1 MGRARTVEDEDILKA
16 ARLAFVDR
24 GQLATTREIADAAGI
39 SQAVLYQ
46 RFGSKDDLFFAA
58 MAPPPPDLEDLL
70 GAPPREPKETE
81 AYLADV
87 AERLY
92 RYFETV
98 APLFVQ
104 LATHTAFHSDH
115 LADAH
120 KPVMGSG
127 LTESLGARLGDLVEK
142 GFIRIGDGSAMARLL
157 ISVVHGEA
165 LSAALLKTPPDEKRR
180 RETIRLIWRGLKPTD
195 TRDS

>member
-1 MGRARTVEDEDILKA
+1 MGRARTVEDEDILEA
-16 ARLAFVDR
+16 ARLAFLDR

-46 RFGSKDDLFFAA
+46 RFGSKDDLFFTA
-58 MAPPPPDLEDLL
+58 MEPPPPDLEDLL
-70 GAPPREPKETE
+70 GEPPREPEETE

-104 LATHTAFHSDH
+104 LATHTAFHADH

-120 KPVMGSG
+120 QPMMESG
-127 LTESLGARLGDLVEK
+127 LVESLSARLGDLVKK
-142 GFIRIGDGSAMARLL
+142 GCIREGDGSAMAQLL

-165 LSAALLKTPPDEKRR
+165 LSAALLKALPDEKRR
-180 RETIRLIWRGLKPTD
+180 RETIRLIWKGLAP
-195 TRDS
+195 

>member
-1 MGRARTVEDEDILKA
+1 MGRARTVEDEDILEA
-16 ARLAFVDR
+16 ARLAFLER

-70 GAPPREPKETE
+70 GEAPRSLEETE
-81 AYLADV
+81 SYLADV

-98 APLFVQ
+98 APLFVE
-104 LATHTAFHSDH
+104 LATHTAFRSGH

-120 KPVMGSG
+120 RPVMGSG
-127 LTESLGARLGDLVEK
+127 LVGALGTRFGDLAEK
-142 GFIRIGDGSAMARLL
+142 GFVRKGYGSAMAQLL

-165 LSAALLKTPPDEKRR
+165 LSAALLKAPPDEKRR
-180 RETIRLIWRGLKPTD
+180 RETIRLIWRGLKPAD
-195 TRDS
+195 TSE

>member
-24 GQLATTREIADAAGI
+24 GQLATTREIAEAAGI

-58 MAPPPPDLEDLL
+58 MAPPPPDLDGLL
-70 GAPPREPKETE
+70 GDPPRAPEDTE

-104 LATHTAFHSDH
+104 LATHTAFRADH

-120 KPVMGSG
+120 QPMMESG
-127 LTESLGARLGDLVEK
+127 LVGALGIRLGDLAEK
-142 GFIRIGDGSAMARLL
+142 GRIRKGDGSAMAGLL

-165 LSAALLKTPPDEKRR
+165 LSAALLKTPPDGERR
-180 RETIRLIWRGLKPTD
+180 RETIRLLWRGLSPTG
-195 TRDS
+195 TSE

>member
-1 MGRARTVEDEDILKA
+1 MGRTRTVEDEDILEA
-16 ARLAFVDR
+16 ARLAFLDR

-46 RFGSKDDLFFAA
+46 RFGSKDDLFFTA

-70 GAPPREPKETE
+70 GDPPRSADETE

-120 KPVMGSG
+120 QPMMESG
-127 LTESLGARLGDLVEK
+127 LFDSLGARFVELSEK
-142 GFIRIGDGSAMARLL
+142 GCIGEGDGSAMAQLL

-165 LSAALLKTPPDEKRR
+165 LSAALLKTPSDESRR
-180 RETIRLIWRGLKPTD
+180 HETIRLIWRGLKPTD
-195 TRDS
+195 ASE

>member
-1 MGRARTVEDEDILKA
+1 MGRARTVEDEDILEA

-58 MAPPPPDLEDLL
+58 MAPPPPDLDDLL
-70 GAPPREPKETE
+70 GEPPREPEETE
-81 AYLADV
+81 SYLADV

-104 LATHTAFHSDH
+104 LATHTAFQADH

-120 KPVMGSG
+120 GPMMESG
-127 LTESLGARLGDLVEK
+127 LVGALGTRLGDLVEK
-142 GFIRIGDGSAMARLL
+142 GCIRKGDGSAMAGLL

-180 RETIRLIWRGLKPTD
+180 REMIRLIWRGLKPAD
-195 TRDS
+195 TSE

>member
-1 MGRARTVEDEDILKA
+1 MGRVRTVEDEDILKA
-16 ARLAFVDR
+16 ARLAFLDR
-24 GQLATTREIADAAGI
+24 GQLATTREIAEAAGI

-58 MAPPPPDLEDLL
+58 MAPPPPDLDSLL
-70 GAPPREPKETE
+70 GDPPREAEETE

-104 LATHTAFHSDH
+104 LATHTAFPSDH

-120 KPVMGSG
+120 GPMMESG
-127 LTESLGARLGDLVEK
+127 LVGALSTRLGDLVEK
-142 GFIRIGDGSAMARLL
+142 GCLRKGDGGAMARLL
-157 ISVVHGEA
+157 ISLAHGEA
-165 LSAALLKTPPDEKRR
+165 VSAALLKTPPDANRR
-180 RETIRLIWRGLKPTD
+180 RETIRLIWHGLKPTD
-195 TRDS
+195 TRD

>member
-1 MGRARTVEDEDILKA
+1 MGRARTVEDEDILKV
-16 ARLAFVDR
+16 ARLAFLDR

-70 GAPPREPKETE
+70 GEPPRSADETE
-81 AYLADV
+81 SYLAAV
-87 AERLY
+87 SERLY

-104 LATHTAFHSDH
+104 LATHTSFDTDH

-120 KPVMGSG
+120 GPMMESG
-127 LTESLGARLGDLVEK
+127 LVESLSTRLGDLVKK
-142 GFIRIGDGSAMARLL
+142 GCIRKGDGSAMAQLL

-165 LSAALLKTPPDEKRR
+165 LSAALLKTPPDGQRR

-195 TRDS
+195 TPE

>member
-16 ARLAFVDR
+16 ARLAFLDR

-70 GAPPREPKETE
+70 GDPPRSADETE
-81 AYLADV
+81 SYLADV

-92 RYFETV
+92 RYFEIV

-120 KPVMGSG
+120 QPMMESSLV
-127 LTESLGARLGDLVEK
+127 ESLSTRLGDLAKK
-142 GFIRIGDGSAMARLL
+142 GCIRKGDGSAMAQLL

-165 LSAALLKTPPDEKRR
+165 LSAALLKTPPDGERR
-180 RETIRLIWRGLKPTD
+180 RETIRLIWCGLKPTD
-195 TRDS
+195 TRG

>member
-24 GQLATTREIADAAGI
+24 GQFATTREIAEAAGI

-46 RFGSKDDLFFAA
+46 RFGSKDELFFTA
-58 MAPPPPDLEDLL
+58 MAPPPPDLDDLL
-70 GAPPREPKETE
+70 GDPPPEPDETE

-104 LATHTAFHSDH
+104 LATHTAFHADH
-115 LADAH
+115 LAHAH
-120 KPVMGSG
+120 RPVTGSG
-127 LTESLGARLGDLVEK
+127 LAEALGTRLGDLAEQ
-142 GFIRIGDGSAMARLL
+142 GFVRKGDGSAMAGLL

-165 LSAALLKTPPDEKRR
+165 LSAALLKTPPDGKRR
-180 RETIRLIWRGLKPTD
+180 RETIRLIWRGLKPTH
-195 TRDS
+195 TGG

>member
-1 MGRARTVEDEDILKA
+1 MGRARTVEDEDILEA
-16 ARLAFVDR
+16 ARLAFLDR

-70 GAPPREPKETE
+70 GEPPRAPEDTE

-120 KPVMGSG
+120 GPMMESG
-127 LTESLGARLGDLVEK
+127 LVGTLGARLGGLADR
-142 GFIRIGDGSAMARLL
+142 GFVRKGDGSAMAGLL

-180 RETIRLIWRGLKPTD
+180 RETIRLIWRGMKPTD
-195 TRDS
+195 TSE

>member
-1 MGRARTVEDEDILKA
+1 MGRARTVEDEDILEA
-16 ARLAFVDR
+16 ARQAFLDR
-24 GQLATTREIADAAGI
+24 GQLATTREIAEAAGI

-46 RFGSKDDLFFAA
+46 RFGSKDDLFFSA
-58 MAPPPPDLEDLL
+58 MAPPPPDLEVLL
-70 GAPPREPKETE
+70 GEPPRSAEETE
-81 AYLADV
+81 SYLADL

-104 LATHTAFHSDH
+104 LATHITFDSNR

-120 KPVMGSG
+120 RPVMDSG
-127 LTESLGARLGDLVEK
+127 LIESLSTRFSDLAEK
-142 GFIRIGDGSAMARLL
+142 DYIREGDGGAMAQLL

-165 LSAALLKTPPDEKRR
+165 VSAALLKTPPDADRR
-180 RETIRLIWRGLKPTD
+180 REMIRLIWRGLASANAD
-195 TRDS
+195 E

>member
-58 MAPPPPDLEDLL
+58 MAPPPPDLDGLL
-70 GAPPREPKETE
+70 GDPPRSADETE

-104 LATHTAFHSDH
+104 LATHTAFHADH

-120 KPVMGSG
+120 QPMMEAG
-127 LTESLGARLGDLVEK
+127 LVESLGARLGGLADR
-142 GFIRIGDGSAMARLL
+142 GFIRKGDGSAMARLL

-165 LSAALLKTPPDEKRR
+165 LSAALLKTPPDGKRR
-180 RETIRLIWRGLKPTD
+180 RETIRLIWRGLKPTN
-195 TRDS
+195 TRG

>member
-1 MGRARTVEDEDILKA
+1 MGRARTVEDEDILEA

-70 GAPPREPKETE
+70 GAPPRSADETE
-81 AYLADV
+81 SYLADV

-104 LATHTAFHSDH
+104 LATHTAFHADH

-120 KPVMGSG
+120 GPMMESG
-127 LTESLGARLGDLVEK
+127 LVESLSTRLGDLVKK
-142 GFIRIGDGSAMARLL
+142 GCIRKGDGSAMAQLL

-165 LSAALLKTPPDEKRR
+165 LSAALLKTPPDGERR

-195 TRDS
+195 TSE

>member
-16 ARLAFVDR
+16 ARLAFLDR

-70 GAPPREPKETE
+70 CEPPRGAEETE

-120 KPVMGSG
+120 GPMMESG
-127 LTESLGARLGDLVEK
+127 LVESLGARLGGLADR
-142 GFIRIGDGSAMARLL
+142 GFVRKGDGSAMAGLL

-195 TRDS
+195 VS

>member
-1 MGRARTVEDEDILKA
+1 MGRARTVEDEYILEA
-16 ARLAFVDR
+16 ARQAFIDR
-24 GQLATTREIADAAGI
+24 GQLATTREIAEAAGI

-46 RFGSKDDLFFAA
+46 RFGSKDDLFFSA

-70 GAPPREPKETE
+70 GDPPRDAQETE
-81 AYLADV
+81 SYLTDL

-104 LATHTAFHSDH
+104 LATHTAFNSDH

-120 KPVMGSG
+120 QPMMESG
-127 LTESLGARLGDLVEK
+127 LIESLSTRFSDLAEK
-142 GFIRIGDGSAMARLL
+142 DYIREGDGGAMAQLL

-165 LSAALLKTPPDEKRR
+165 VSAALLKTPPNEDRR
-180 RETIRLIWRGLKPTD
+180 REMIRLIWRGLCAF
-195 TRDS
+195 RDERS

>member
-1 MGRARTVEDEDILKA
+1 MGRARTVEDEDILEA
-16 ARLAFVDR
+16 ARLAFLDR

-70 GAPPREPKETE
+70 GAPPRSADETE
-81 AYLADV
+81 SYLADV

-92 RYFETV
+92 RYFEAV

-104 LATHTAFHSDH
+104 LATHTAFHADH

-120 KPVMGSG
+120 GPMMESG
-127 LTESLGARLGDLVEK
+127 LVEALSTRLGDLVKK
-142 GFIRIGDGSAMARLL
+142 GCIGEGDGSAMARLL

-165 LSAALLKTPPDEKRR
+165 LSAALLKTPPDGQRR
-180 RETIRLIWRGLKPTD
+180 RETIRLIWHGLKPTD
-195 TRDS
+195 TPE

>member
-16 ARLAFVDR
+16 ARLAFLDR

-70 GAPPREPKETE
+70 GDPPRSADETE
-81 AYLADV
+81 SYLADV

-120 KPVMGSG
+120 QPMMESG
-127 LTESLGARLGDLVEK
+127 LVESLSTRLGDLAIK
-142 GFIRIGDGSAMARLL
+142 GCIRKGDGSAMAQLL

-165 LSAALLKTPPDEKRR
+165 LSAALLKTPPDGERR
-180 RETIRLIWRGLKPTD
+180 RETIRLIWCGLKPTD
-195 TRDS
+195 TRG

>member
-16 ARLAFVDR
+16 ARLAFLDR
-24 GQLATTREIADAAGI
+24 GQLATTREIAEAAGI

-46 RFGSKDDLFFAA
+46 RYGSKDDLFFEA
-58 MAPPPPDLEDLL
+58 MAPPPPDLDDLL
-70 GAPPREPKETE
+70 GDPPRAPEDTE

-87 AERLY
+87 AQRLY

-104 LATHTAFHSDH
+104 LATHTAFHADH
-115 LADAH
+115 LAHAH
-120 KPVMGSG
+120 RPVMGSG
-127 LTESLGARLGDLVEK
+127 LAEALGTRLGELAEK
-142 GFIRIGDGSAMARLL
+142 GFIRKGDGSAMAGLL

-195 TRDS
+195 TPE

>member
-1 MGRARTVEDEDILKA
+1 MGRARTVEDEDILEA

-46 RFGSKDDLFFAA
+46 RFGSKDDLFFSA

-70 GAPPREPKETE
+70 GDPPRAPEDTE

-87 AERLY
+87 AQRLY

-104 LATHTAFHSDH
+104 LATHTAFHADH
-115 LADAH
+115 LAHAH
-120 KPVMGSG
+120 RPVMGSG
-127 LTESLGARLGDLVEK
+127 LAEALGTRLGDLAEK
-142 GFIRIGDGSAMARLL
+142 GFIRKGDGSAMAGLL

-195 TRDS
+195 TPE

>member
-16 ARLAFVDR
+16 ARLVFLDR

-46 RFGSKDDLFFAA
+46 RFGSKEDLFCTA
-58 MAPPPPDLEDLL
+58 MAPPSPDLEDLL
-70 GAPPREPKETE
+70 GEPPCSAEDTE
-81 AYLADV
+81 SYLADF

-104 LATHTAFHSDH
+104 LATHTAFHTDH
-115 LADAH
+115 LVEAH
-120 KPVMGSG
+120 QPMMESG
-127 LTESLGARLGDLVEK
+127 LVESLSTRLNELAEK
-142 GFIRIGDGSAMARLL
+142 GCIGKGDGSAMAQLL

-165 LSAALLKTPPDEKRR
+165 LSTALLNTPPDADRR
-180 RETIRLIWRGLKPTD
+180 RETIRLIWCGLKPTD
-195 TRDS
+195 LRE

>member
-1 MGRARTVEDEDILKA
+1 MGRARTVEDEDILEA

-70 GAPPREPKETE
+70 GEPPRAPEDTE

-104 LATHTAFHSDH
+104 LATHTAFHPDH

-120 KPVMGSG
+120 GPMMETG
-127 LTESLGARLGDLVEK
+127 LVESLSTRLRDLIEM
-142 GFIRIGDGSAMARLL
+142 GCIRKGDGSAIAQLL

-165 LSAALLKTPPDEKRR
+165 LSAALLKTPPDGKRR
-180 RETIRLIWRGLKPTD
+180 RDMIGLVWQGLAP
-195 TRDS
+195 

>member
-1 MGRARTVEDEDILKA
+1 MGRARTVEDEDILEA
-16 ARLAFVDR
+16 ARLAFLDR

-46 RFGSKDDLFFAA
+46 HFGSKDDLFFAA

-70 GAPPREPKETE
+70 GDPPCSADETE

-120 KPVMGSG
+120 QPMMESG
-127 LTESLGARLGDLVEK
+127 LVESLSTRLGDLAKK
-142 GFIRIGDGSAMARLL
+142 GCIRKGDGSAMAQLL

-165 LSAALLKTPPDEKRR
+165 LSAALLKTPPDGERR
-180 RETIRLIWRGLKPTD
+180 RETIRLIWCGLKPTD
-195 TRDS
+195 TRG

>member
-1 MGRARTVEDEDILKA
+1 MGRARTVEDEDILEA
-16 ARLAFVDR
+16 ARLAFLDR

-58 MAPPPPDLEDLL
+58 MAPPPPNLEDLL
-70 GAPPREPKETE
+70 GEPPRAPEDTE

-120 KPVMGSG
+120 GPMMESG
-127 LTESLGARLGDLVEK
+127 LVGTLSTRLDDLAEN
-142 GFIRIGDGSAMARLL
+142 GFIRKGDGSAMAGLL

-165 LSAALLKTPPDEKRR
+165 LAAALLKTPPDEKRR
-180 RETIRLIWRGLKPTD
+180 RETIRLIWQGLAP
-195 TRDS
+195 

>member
-1 MGRARTVEDEDILKA
+1 MGRTRTVADEDILEA
-16 ARLAFVDR
+16 ARKAFVER
-24 GQLATTREIADAAGI
+24 GQLATTREIAQAAGI

-46 RFGSKDDLFFAA
+46 RFGSKDDLFFSA
-58 MAPPPPDLEDLL
+58 MAPPPPNLEDLL
-70 GAPPREPKETE
+70 GDPPRSADETE
-81 AYLADV
+81 AYLAEV

-120 KPVMGSG
+120 QPMMEAG
-127 LTESLGARLGDLVEK
+127 LVESLSTRLSDLAKK
-142 GFIRIGDGSAMARLL
+142 GCIRKGDGRAMAQLL

-165 LSAALLKTPPDEKRR
+165 LSAALLKTPPDADRR
-180 RETIRLIWRGLKPTD
+180 RETMRLIWRGLCAIGD
-195 TRDS
+195 ERL

>member
-1 MGRARTVEDEDILKA
+1 MGRARTVEDEDILEA

-58 MAPPPPDLEDLL
+58 MVPPPPDLDGLL
-70 GAPPREPKETE
+70 GEPPCEPEETE

-120 KPVMGSG
+120 QPMMESG
-127 LTESLGARLGDLVEK
+127 LVGALNTRLGDLADR
-142 GFIRIGDGSAMARLL
+142 GFVRKGDGSDMAGLL

-195 TRDS
+195 TSE

>member
-1 MGRARTVEDEDILKA
+1 MTCCLWLSHRTISEP
-16 ARLAFVDR
+16 LAPEN
-24 GQLATTREIADAAGI
+24 ATT
-39 SQAVLYQ
+39 
-46 RFGSKDDLFFAA
+46 
-58 MAPPPPDLEDLL
+58 PPPPDLEGLL
-70 GAPPREPKETE
+70 GEPPRSAEETE

-104 LATHTAFHSDH
+104 LATHTAFRSDH

-120 KPVMGSG
+120 GPMMESG
-127 LTESLGARLGDLVEK
+127 LVGALGARLGDLADR
-142 GFIRIGDGSAMARLL
+142 GFIRSGDRNAMAGLL

-165 LSAALLKTPPDEKRR
+165 LSAALLKTPPDGKRR
-180 RETIRLIWRGLKPTD
+180 RETIRLIWQGLVP
-195 TRDS
+195 

>member
-46 RFGSKDDLFFAA
+46 RFGSKDDLFFTA
-58 MAPPPPDLEDLL
+58 MAPPPPDLDGLL
-70 GAPPREPKETE
+70 GDPPGSADETE

-104 LATHTAFHSDH
+104 LATHTAFDADH

-120 KPVMGSG
+120 QPMMEAG
-127 LTESLGARLGDLVEK
+127 LVESLGARLGGLADR
-142 GFIRIGDGSAMARLL
+142 GFIRKGDGSAMARLL

-165 LSAALLKTPPDEKRR
+165 LSAALLKTPPDGKRR
-180 RETIRLIWRGLKPTD
+180 RETIRLIWRGLKPTN
-195 TRDS
+195 TRG

>member
-1 MGRARTVEDEDILKA
+1 MGRARTVEDEDILEA

-58 MAPPPPDLEDLL
+58 MVPPPPDLEDLL
-70 GAPPREPKETE
+70 GNPPREPEDTE

-104 LATHTAFHSDH
+104 LATHTAFHADH

-120 KPVMGSG
+120 GPMMESG
-127 LTESLGARLGDLVEK
+127 LVSALSTRLGDLAEK
-142 GFIRIGDGSAMARLL
+142 GCIREGDGSAMAGLL

-180 RETIRLIWRGLKPTD
+180 RETIRLIWKGLSPTG
-195 TRDS
+195 TSE

>member
-1 MGRARTVEDEDILKA
+1 DDAGEAVGARQFGERARVRVEGWLGDPPCS
-16 ARLAFVDR
+16 
-24 GQLATTREIADAAGI
+24 AD
-39 SQAVLYQ
+39 
-46 RFGSKDDLFFAA
+46 
-58 MAPPPPDLEDLL
+58 
-70 GAPPREPKETE
+70 ETE

-104 LATHTAFHSDH
+104 LATHTAFHSDY

-120 KPVMGSG
+120 QPMIQG
-127 LTESLGARLGDLVEK
+127 LAP
-142 GFIRIGDGSAMARLL
+142 A
-157 ISVVHGEA
+157 
-165 LSAALLKTPPDEKRR
+165 
-180 RETIRLIWRGLKPTD
+180 D

>member
-16 ARLAFVDR
+16 ARLAFLDR
-24 GQLATTREIADAAGI
+24 GQFATTREIADAAGI

-70 GAPPREPKETE
+70 GDPPRSTEETE

-120 KPVMGSG
+120 QPMMESG
-127 LTESLGARLGDLVEK
+127 LVESLSTRLGDLVEK
-142 GFIRIGDGSAMARLL
+142 GCIRKGDGSAMAQLL
-157 ISVVHGEA
+157 ISIVHGEA
-165 LSAALLKTPPDEKRR
+165 LSAALLKTPPDGERR
-180 RETIRLIWRGLKPTD
+180 RETIRLIWRGLSPTG
-195 TRDS
+195 TSE

>member
-1 MGRARTVEDEDILKA
+1 MGRARTVEDEDILDA
-16 ARLAFVDR
+16 ARLAFLGR

-58 MAPPPPDLEDLL
+58 MAPPPPDLDGLL
-70 GAPPREPKETE
+70 GDPPRSADETE
-81 AYLADV
+81 SYLADV

-104 LATHTAFHSDH
+104 LATHTAFHADH
-115 LADAH
+115 LAKAH
-120 KPVMGSG
+120 QPMMESG
-127 LTESLGARLGDLVEK
+127 LVGALSAQLGDLAEK
-142 GFIRIGDGSAMARLL
+142 GWIRKADGSAMAQLL

-165 LSAALLKTPPDEKRR
+165 LSDTLLKTPPDEKRR
-180 RETIRLIWRGLKPTD
+180 RETIRLVWRGLKPTG
-195 TRDS
+195 TGE

>member
-16 ARLAFVDR
+16 ARLAFLDR
-24 GQLATTREIADAAGI
+24 GQLATTREIAEAAGI

-70 GAPPREPKETE
+70 GDPPSSADETE
-81 AYLADV
+81 SYLADV

-120 KPVMGSG
+120 QPMMESG
-127 LTESLGARLGDLVEK
+127 LVESLSTRLGDLAKK
-142 GFIRIGDGSAMARLL
+142 GCIRKGDGSAMAQLL

-165 LSAALLKTPPDEKRR
+165 LSAALLKTPPDGERR
-180 RETIRLIWRGLKPTD
+180 RETIRLIWCGLKPTD
-195 TRDS
+195 TRG

>member
-1 MGRARTVEDEDILKA
+1 MGRARTVEDEDILKV
-16 ARLAFVDR
+16 ARLAFLDR

-46 RFGSKDDLFFAA
+46 RFGSKDDLFFTA
-58 MAPPPPDLEDLL
+58 MAPPPPDLDGLL
-70 GAPPREPKETE
+70 GDPPREPEDTE

-104 LATHTAFHSDH
+104 LATHTAFHADH
-115 LADAH
+115 LAEAH
-120 KPVMGSG
+120 QPMMESG
-127 LTESLGARLGDLVEK
+127 LVESLSTRLGDLIKK
-142 GFIRIGDGSAMARLL
+142 GCIRKGDGSAMAQLL
-157 ISVVHGEA
+157 ISVVHGET
-165 LSAALLKTPPDEKRR
+165 LSAALLKTPPDRERR

-195 TRDS
+195 TPE